1 MHFGGESPQ
10 FKCELHQNLHP
21 ASGVLTLYGK
31 TLISSDDDKAIKTA
45 GSFQSIMAGRM
56 WLTPLHHM
64 ESY

>member
-21 ASGVLTLYGK
+21 TAGLLALQGETLM
-31 TLISSDDDKAIKTA
+31 SSDDDKAVNTS

-56 WLTPLHHM
+56 
-64 ESY
+64 